1 MPISDI
7 FTTPFLI
14 CLGICL
20 LLLGLL
26 GMYFT
31 QKIMEQNHK
40 ITSMFELVSTMAEE
54 MNSIRSNIMMPQQF
68 QPQFNMMQTQTQP
81 QTQMQMQ
88 MGGLTESLIPVSDD
102 EEDDDDEDDDDDDD
116 DEDDDEDDD
125 DDEDEDEGTMKI
137 KSIKF
142 NNLETPI
149 FNEIENLE
157 ELQIL
162 DEDDDD
168 DDDDNDD
175 DDDDDDDDTNINI
188 TEEITLVESELE
200 EMSEFTNLDFE
211 KVANGINEPDAHLTE
226 DLGFLK
232 SINLENLEENKS
244 FQVVD
249 YKKLSLEKLK
259 SLVVEKGLVTDS
271 TKMKKNELLS
281 LLGSD

>member
-40 ITSMFELVSTMAEE
+40 IASMFELVSTMAEE
-54 MNSIRSNIMMPQQF
+54 MNAIRSNIMMPQQF
-68 QPQFNMMQTQTQP
+68 QPQFNLVPIPT
-81 QTQMQMQ
+81 
-88 MGGLTESLIPVSDD
+88 GGQNEALIPVSDD
-102 EEDDDDEDDDDDDD
+102 EEDDDEEDDDDEDE

-125 DDEDEDEGTMKI
+125 DEDEDEDEDAIKI
-137 KSIKF
+137 KSINF
-142 NNLETPI
+142 NNLDTST
-149 FNEIENLE
+149 FNLTSEIENLE
-157 ELQIL
+157 EVQIL
-162 DEDDDD
+162 EDEEDEDDEEDGDDEDDDD
-168 DDDDNDD
+168 DEDDE
-175 DDDDDDDDTNINI
+175 TSNINI
-188 TEEITLVESELE
+188 TEELNLGESELE
-200 EMSEFTNLDFE
+200 EFTNLDFE
-211 KVANGINEPDAHLTE
+211 KVANGENAPDAHLNE
-226 DLGFLK
+226 DLAFLK
-232 SINLENLEENKS
+232 KINLEGLEENKS

-249 YKKLSLEKLK
+249 YKKLSLAKLK

-271 TKMKKNELLS
+271 TKMKKNELLT

>member
-54 MNSIRSNIMMPQQF
+54 MNAIRANIMIPQF
-68 QPQFNMMQTQTQP
+68 QPQFNMVSTP
-81 QTQMQMQ
+81 I
-88 MGGLTESLIPVSDD
+88 GGQSESLIPVSDD
-102 EEDDDDEDDDDDDD
+102 EDDEDDDDDDD
-116 DEDDDEDDD
+116 EDDEDDDE
-125 DDEDEDEGTMKI
+125 EDEEDEEEDVLKI
-137 KSIKF
+137 KSINF
-142 NNLETPI
+142 NNLESSA
-149 FNEIENLE
+149 FNINNEVENLE

-162 DEDDDD
+162 DEEDDY
-168 DDDDNDD
+168 DD
-175 DDDDDDDDTNINI
+175 DDDDDDDEEEDDNDENSNINI
-188 TEEITLVESELE
+188 TEELNLVDSELE
-200 EMSEFTNLDFE
+200 EFTNLDFE
-211 KVANGINEPDAHLTE
+211 KVANGENAPDAHLESKPE
-226 DLGFLK
+226 DLSFLK
-232 SINLENLEENKS
+232 TINLESLEEPKS

-249 YKKLSLEKLK
+249 YKKLSLAKLK

-271 TKMKKNELLS
+271 TKMKKNELLN